1 MKVKSQKQIA
11 KNLAESSVL
20 AYLSG
25 KKGLN
30 WVLGE
35 IKTSGVDK
43 QDLQRIFSNFRTEHG
58 GTVRFQELESKC
70 KELSLI

>member
-1 MKVKSQKQIA
+1 VKVKSQKQIA
-11 KNLAESSVL
+11 QNLAESSVL
-20 AYLSG
+20 AYLSE
-25 KKGLN
+25 KKGLT
-30 WVLGE
+30 WVLGV
-35 IKTSGVDK
+35 IKKSGVDK